1 MNDTNEII
9 GAAADDNI
17 TVTAFE
23 TYTDEI
29 YTDET
34 EEEKLLHE
42 RRRERIAKMKK
53 RKARQMFMRTHSKA
67 IAVLSA
73 SLSICIIIAIVVL
86 VCLHKNGSGDVF
98 SGSKDGI
105 ETADNNTLADT
116 AGQPDTGD
124 LSEDA
129 ADQDQEGADTENED
143 PYIDA
148 EYGPYAEQ
156 YSDEKEL
163 FFDGYE
169 LTKAETVGYPSEDD
183 VKSTYAI
190 LVDAKT
196 GEIVASKDGS
206 VRIYPASMTKIL
218 TVLVAAEHVTD
229 LDDKFK
235 IDISITDYAYSHDC
249 SAVGFSCDET
259 VTVRDLMYGTILPS
273 GGDAALA
280 LAEYVAGSHDKFVD
294 MMNDKLKELG
304 LSDTAHFTNCV
315 GIYDDDHYCTLSDM
329 AMIMKAAV
337 ENDLAKEI
345 LKTHIY
351 TTSHTPEHSEGI
363 EISNWFLRR
372 IEDKDTGGEVI
383 CAKTGFVKESGC
395 CGASYEITDSGNYY
409 ICVTADAWSSWRC
422 IYDHVAMYNAFAK

>member
-1 MNDTNEII
+1 MNN
-9 GAAADDNI
+9 
-17 TVTAFE
+17 
-23 TYTDEI
+23 TDEI
-29 YTDET
+29 NEFSDAVAYDNIRAAAFDDYTDET
-34 EEEKLLHE
+34 EEEKVLHE
-42 RRRERIAKMKK
+42 KRRQRIAKMKK
-53 RKARQMFMRTHSKA
+53 RKARQMFVRTHSKA
-67 IAVLSA
+67 IAVLSGIL
-73 SLSICIIIAIVVL
+73 SLCIIIAVIVL
-86 VCLHKNGSGDVF
+86 VVVHQKGGEGIFAGN
-98 SGSKDGI
+98 KDEI
-105 ETADNNTLADT
+105 KTAENNA
-116 AGQPDTGD
+116 
-124 LSEDA
+124 SSN
-129 ADQDQEGADTENED
+129 DQDLTDDTQTQDDED
-143 PYIDA
+143 PGSEETDTDNDNPYIDA
-148 EYGPYAEQ
+148 EYGPYAEV

-163 FFDGYE
+163 FFSGYD

-183 VKSTYAI
+183 VKSTYAVLI
-190 LVDAKT
+190 NAKT

-249 SAVGFSCDET
+249 SAVGFSRDET

-351 TTSHTPEHSEGI
+351 TTSQTPEHPEGI

-372 IEDKDTGGEVI
+372 IEDKDTGGEVV